1 MIHCDFLAPFC
12 NDISIVAESLPTTKV
27 HVVESV
33 ATLAS
38 EIANIGDIKFQLGDY
53 STPVRSK
60 LIC

>member
-1 MIHCDFLAPFC
+1 
-12 NDISIVAESLPTTKV
+12 V

-53 STPVRSK
+53 STPIRGK